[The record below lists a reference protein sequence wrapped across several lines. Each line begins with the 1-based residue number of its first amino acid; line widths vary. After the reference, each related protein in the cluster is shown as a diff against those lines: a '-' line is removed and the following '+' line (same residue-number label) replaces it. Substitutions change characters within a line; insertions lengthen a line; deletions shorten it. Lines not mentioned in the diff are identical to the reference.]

1 MGFTTFL
8 SRFYCECNAAGCV
21 VGVRLL
27 VVLQGVNIHKL
38 IEAGQYISNAIGR
51 KTGSKVAQATHSSL

>member
-1 MGFTTFL
+1 M
-8 SRFYCECNAAGCV
+8 
-21 VGVRLL
+21 GVRLM